1 MKHTTLSSAP
11 RGPDAQGISSVLA
24 LACAL
29 LAVALPLAVTYHLL
43 STPVESLLLRAGV
56 SPLAA
61 QAVALE
67 ITLGQKCLAVLLGV
81 LPVGCAS
88 YGLVCAMR
96 CFSGFSQ
103 AEYFS
108 LRTVKYLRGFAAGI
122 FASVVTGVLAS
133 ALIGVVLT
141 LGAPAGQ
148 RVLSLG
154 LGSNELLTLL
164 FAGMVWQIAGVM
176 ARAVALAEENAQFV

>member
-1 MKHTTLSSAP
+1 
-11 RGPDAQGISSVLA
+11 
-24 LACAL
+24 
-29 LAVALPLAVTYHLL
+29 
-43 STPVESLLLRAGV
+43 
-56 SPLAA
+56 
-61 QAVALE
+61 
-67 ITLGQKCLAVLLGV
+67 
-81 LPVGCAS
+81 
-88 YGLVCAMR
+88 MR

-133 ALIGVVLT
+133 TLVTVVLT
-141 LGAPAGQ
+141 MGAPAGQ
-148 RVLSLG
+148 RALSLG

-164 FAGMVWQIAGVM
+164 FAGMVWQIAAVM